1 MRRQELGS
9 RTLHGSTPHTAGPQ
23 VSPFGRTLQGICR
36 TLQGPASPPRFR
48 NRAQPGST
56 DLRHCRLGSAAWAGG
71 KDVSPAPDLE
81 LAGMPTSKK
90 RKETIR

>member
-23 VSPFGRTLQGICR
+23 FSLLAVHCRAVCR
-36 TLQGPASPPRFR
+36 TLQGPASTPRFQ

-56 DLRHCRLGSAAWAGG
+56 DRRHCRLGSVAGARG
-71 KDVSPAPDLE
+71 RDVSPAPDLE
-81 LAGMPTSKK
+81 LVGTLTPPKK
-90 RKETIR
+90 D